1 MYIIINLKINK
12 PVNNKMDMVKD
23 QVWYLKGKNQG
34 NQLQYRRAK
43 SKGWEILQKS

>member
-34 NQLQYRRAK
+34 NKLQYRRAK